1 MAEDLSRAKSLL
13 REGRAPEA
21 HADLLAA
28 TSLQGASAEAWYL
41 RSLAEQQLKRWADGR
56 ESIAKALAIQPDQP
70 FFHLQAGRLA
80 EDAGD
85 NEAAAAA
92 FADAAGAKPDWPAAW
107 ASLGA
112 TRFALG
118 QPDRAIEALTKAVTL
133 DARLA
138 PAWNNLGLALAS
150 LGRDA
155 EASRAFQSALSADP
169 RYGLARFNLARLAH
183 QAGDVAAALAHA
195 QEAARVDPRLVDAH
209 LLAGDLH
216 RKRGEDAKALAC
228 YRAAAAASPA
238 NPKGGNAAAELLWEG
253 GALEEARTEFAAIA
267 LRHPGSLRAAL
278 GAELLLPQV
287 YASAAHVDECRARY
301 AEGLARLEA
310 DPARFAK
317 PKPAETLQDIRW
329 CNFYLAYQ
337 GRDDRDLQARYGDF
351 VQAVLAKGAPAWTQ
365 AVPAPPRRKR
375 LRVGFASHFFFDCT
389 AGRYF
394 SSWITELDPDR
405 FEIHAY
411 ATNPAVD
418 ARTRALRAAC
428 AAWRHLPGR
437 TVEEVAKVI
446 LDDELDVLVYP
457 ELGMHP
463 DTFALAALRLAPVQ
477 CAGWGHPTTTGLA
490 TLDVFF
496 SCEAMEP
503 EGAEA
508 HYRER
513 LVRLPGLG
521 TNYAFPDDAENASR
535 RDLGLPEGRRL
546 YLVPQSVFKIH
557 PDNDALVA
565 DVLAA
570 DPEGAAVFFAA
581 GPASLIDA
589 TVKRMKPA
597 LAARGLSPAK
607 HLLFLPGMTHGAYLA
622 VNRAC
627 DVMLDTLHWSGGNTS
642 LDALAS
648 GLPVVTRPGTLMR
661 GRQSLAMLRLLGLE
675 DELVAKDAAHFTALA
690 TGIARDP
697 ERRRALSKRI
707 EEARPRLFGDGNP
720 VRAFAAA
727 LERIAAR

>member
-1 MAEDLSRAKSLL
+1 MAEDLSRAKALL
-13 REGRAPEA
+13 REGRA
-21 HADLLAA
+21 ADALALLVAA
-28 TSLQGASAEAWYL
+28 TQADAEGAEAWYL
-41 RSLAEQQLKRWADGR
+41 RSLAEQQLKRWEEGR
-56 ESIAKALAIQPDQP
+56 ASIARALSLQPAQP

-85 NEAAAAA
+85 NEAAATA
-92 FADAAGAKPDWPAAW
+92 FESAVAAKPDWPVAW

-112 TRFALG
+112 ARFALG
-118 QPDRAIEALTKAVTL
+118 QPAKAIEALSKAVAL

-138 PAWNNLGLALAS
+138 SAWNNLGLALAS

-155 EASRAFQSALSADP
+155 EAGRAFQSALSADP
-169 RYGLARFNLARLAH
+169 RHGLARFNLARLAH
-183 QAGDVAAALAHA
+183 QSGDIATALSQAL
-195 QEAARVDPRLVDAH
+195 EAARADPRLVDAH

-216 RKRGEDAKALAC
+216 RKRGEDAQALAC
-228 YRAAAAASPA
+228 YRAAATSAPSS
-238 NPKGGNAAAELLWEG
+238 PKGGNAAAELLWEG
-253 GALEEARTEFAAIA
+253 GALDEARAEFAVLAT
-267 LRHPGSLRAAL
+267 RHPGSLRAAL

-287 YASAAHVDECRARY
+287 YASAAHLDECRARY
-301 AEGLARLEA
+301 DEGLARLEA

-317 PKPAETLQDIRW
+317 PRPVDTLQDIRW

-337 GRDDRDLQARYGDF
+337 GRNDRDLQARYGDF
-351 VQAVLAKGAPAWTQ
+351 IHAVLAKGAPQWIAP
-365 AVPAPPRRKR
+365 VPAPPKRKR

-394 SSWITELDPDR
+394 SSWITDLDADR
-405 FEIHAY
+405 FEVY
-411 ATNPAVD
+411 GYGTNPAVD
-418 ARTRALRAAC
+418 ARTRTIREAC
-428 AAWRHLPGR
+428 PAYRHLAGR
-437 TVEEVAKVI
+437 TVAEIAAVVR
-446 LDDELDVLVYP
+446 DDALDVLVYP

-490 TLDVFF
+490 TIDAFF

-503 EGAEA
+503 EGAES

-521 TNYAFPDDAENASR
+521 TNYAFPDDAVGASR
-535 RDLGLPEGRRL
+535 RDLGLPESRRL

-557 PDNDALVA
+557 PDNDALIA

-581 GPASLIDA
+581 GPTNLIDR
-589 TVKRMKPA
+589 TVRRLKPV
-597 LAARGLSPAK
+597 LEARGLSPAK
-607 HLLFLPGMTHGAYLA
+607 HLVFLPGMTHGAYLA

-648 GLPVVTRPGTLMR
+648 GLPVVTRPGDLMR
-661 GRQSLAMLRLLGLE
+661 GRQSLAMLRAMGLE
-675 DELVAKDAAHFTALA
+675 AELVASDPARFVDLA

-697 ERRRALSKRI
+697 ERRRALSSRI
-707 EEARPRLFGDGNP
+707 EMAAPRLFGDESP
-720 VRAFAAA
+720 VRAFADH
-727 LERIAAR
+727 LERLAAR